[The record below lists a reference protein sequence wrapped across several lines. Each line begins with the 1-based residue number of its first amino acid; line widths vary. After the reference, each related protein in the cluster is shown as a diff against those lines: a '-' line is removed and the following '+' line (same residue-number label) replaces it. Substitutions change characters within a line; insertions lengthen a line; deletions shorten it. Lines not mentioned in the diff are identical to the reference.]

1 MQWIALQWPPE
12 AVPAPCPAAVA
23 TTTAPGQEPR
33 RAPDEAPG
41 WWALQFTP
49 RVAQV
54 DEVLLLEVSA
64 SLRLWGGLRALG
76 QRIEAENPAPPIIWQ
91 APAAIG
97 LVALAQL
104 RLRAAG
110 QALPPPAA
118 LPEAL
123 PLEALSAARPH
134 LQLLARLGC
143 RSWGQAHALP
153 RAGLVRRCGPALR
166 AALDVA
172 FGLTPESY
180 PWLVAP
186 EQFDQQLDLHT
197 HVDNAPALLWAAA
210 RLLAALQHWLR
221 ARQLG
226 VLALELAWT
235 LDLKRLARVQL
246 LAPAVQLRLRAL
258 ETAPWQVASHSLLP
272 DEERRAGD
280 PLHMFIERV
289 SARLGPGQ
297 VLAVES
303 VADHRPEQRQ
313 RWRPASC
320 CPNRCR

>member
-123 PLEALSAARPH
+123 PLEALSAAPPH
-134 LQLLARLGC
+134 LQQLGPGARL
-143 RSWGQAHALP
+143 
-153 RAGLVRRCGPALR
+153 
-166 AALDVA
+166 AA
-172 FGLTPESY
+172 
-180 PWLVAP
+180 
-186 EQFDQQLDLHT
+186 
-197 HVDNAPALLWAAA
+197 
-210 RLLAALQHWLR
+210 
-221 ARQLG
+221 
-226 VLALELAWT
+226 
-235 LDLKRLARVQL
+235 
-246 LAPAVQLRLRAL
+246 
-258 ETAPWQVASHSLLP
+258 
-272 DEERRAGD
+272 RRAGA
-280 PLHMFIERV
+280 PLRAGV
-289 SARLGPGQ
+289 ARGAGRRL
-297 VLAVES
+297 
-303 VADHRPEQRQ
+303 RPD
-313 RWRPASC
+313 A
-320 CPNRCR
+320 